1 VTVSG
6 WRAGYGPW
14 QAARLVAISL
24 SLLAHGAAAAWI
36 FSTPDRPVEHQVE
49 IPIEVTTV
57 PLVIESLEA
66 QLPTPPE
73 IPSTEQE
80 QEVQAA
86 DPGQTREAATS
97 PPGEVAESAPPAVT
111 TDNGPNETVL
121 AAPPPTEE
129 PAEEA
134 PAPTISPEAPSVL
147 EQAKPLEQPKP
158 PAPPKPALRNE
169 KPKSPRKT
177 AALPPEET
185 TPSRT
190 KEREKAGREG
200 SARQQQESRQAALPP
215 AKSDPRAQASYMS
228 GVTSRLLARRY
239 FPAGAPSG
247 SVVINFSVS
256 SAGKLMSRKV
266 VRSSGS
272 SILDR
277 AALNIVDRAA
287 PFPPFPKSVTAP
299 HLNFNVPMSFSR

>member
-1 VTVSG
+1 M
-6 WRAGYGPW
+6 
-14 QAARLVAISL
+14 
-24 SLLAHGAAAAWI
+24 
-36 FSTPDRPVEHQVE
+36 EHHVE
-49 IPIEVTTV
+49 IPIEVITV
-57 PLVIESLEA
+57 PLVIESLDA
-66 QLPTPPE
+66 QQPTLAE

-86 DPGQTREAATS
+86 DPGQTPETASS
-97 PPGEVAESAPPAVT
+97 PPDEVTESTPPAVT
-111 TDNGPNETVL
+111 SDNGPTETVQ

-134 PAPTISPEAPSVL
+134 PAPTISPEAPPAL
-147 EQAKPLEQPKP
+147 QQAKPLEQPKP
-158 PAPPKPALRNE
+158 PAPPKPTVPR
-169 KPKSPRKT
+169 PKSEPRPPEAQRKT

-185 TPSRT
+185 TRRRAR
-190 KEREKAGREG
+190 ERQRAGSEG
-200 SARQQQESRQAALPP
+200 RAGQQQQSRQAALPS

-239 FPAGAPSG
+239 FPTGAPSG
-247 SVVINFSVS
+247 SVVVNFSVS
-256 SAGKLMSRKV
+256 SSGKLMSRRV

>member
-1 VTVSG
+1 VTPSG
-6 WRAGYGPW
+6 WRAGNWPW
-14 QAARLVAISL
+14 QASRLIAIAF
-24 SLLAHGAAAAWI
+24 SLLAHGAAAAWL
-36 FSTPDRPVEHQVE
+36 FSTPGRSVEHQVE

-57 PLVIESLEA
+57 PLVIESLDA
-66 QLPTPPE
+66 QKPTLAE

-86 DPGQTREAATS
+86 DPGQTPETASNPLEEVTESTPPAATS
-97 PPGEVAESAPPAVT
+97 
-111 TDNGPNETVL
+111 DNGPTETVL

-134 PAPTISPEAPSVL
+134 PAPTISPEAPPVL
-147 EQAKPLEQPKP
+147 QQAKPLEQPKP
-158 PAPPKPALRNE
+158 PAPPKPAVRNE
-169 KPKSPRKT
+169 KPKP
-177 AALPPEET
+177 APPEET
-185 TPSRT
+185 TRRRAR
-190 KEREKAGREG
+190 ERQKSGSEG
-200 SARQQQESRQAALPP
+200 SAGQQQQSRQAALPS
-215 AKSDPRAQASYMS
+215 AKSDPHAQASYMS

-247 SVVINFSVS
+247 SVVVNFSVS
-256 SAGKLMSRKV
+256 SSGKLMSRRV